1 MSGESTGKASTSRAL
16 TTPDE
21 IVTAALDII
30 DRSGIDALTMRRLG
44 SELGVFPASL
54 YWHVG
59 NRSQLLGLV
68 CEKVLSRIEL
78 PPADLPWRDW
88 LFTFGLR
95 TRQVIGSHPRFA
107 AYFVSNIQTSQ
118 SSLDI
123 AEHTIAALR
132 RAGFAG
138 HDLVRAYNAVTGAV
152 FGWITGEFAA
162 NPEETGGSARSA
174 IEGLTADTDRYPN
187 IRDLWPLAANRA
199 YMLRW
204 ESGAGSPLESSFET
218 MLNALLNGLARSR
231 EIEEIAARAEAPATN
246 AAAATEP
253 S

>member
-1 MSGESTGKASTSRAL
+1 MSGDGADRPTSRAL

-21 IVTAALDII
+21 IVTAALEII
-30 DRSGIDALTMRRLG
+30 DRAGIGALTMRRLS

-68 CEKVLSRIEL
+68 CERVLSQIEL
-78 PPADLPWRDW
+78 PSQDLPWRDW

-118 SSLDI
+118 SSLDL
-123 AEHTIAALR
+123 AEHTMAALR

-138 HDLVRAYNAVTGAV
+138 HDLVRAYNAVIGAV
-152 FGWITGEFAA
+152 FGWISGEFAA
-162 NPEETGGSARSA
+162 SPEEKNGSARSA
-174 IEGLTADTDRYPN
+174 IESLVLDADRYPN
-187 IRDLWPLAANRA
+187 LHDVWPFAANRA

-204 ESGAGSPLESSFET
+204 DSGAESPLEPSFET
-218 MLNALLNGLARSR
+218 MLTSLLDGLARSL
-231 EIEEIAARAEAPATN
+231 EIARIAADVRN
-246 AAAATEP
+246 ANP
-253 S
+253 PR